1 MTTDFVSLDPQHR
14 TALSIPAWAVGAWRR
29 ELLEWDDGEDRRTE
43 VLWLQT
49 PILFADIRN
58 PVDDS
63 KMPEGFAGHLSVTG
77 QTCRWNRPIDVK
89 PKGGDGDIGVVS
101 TRGTRMI
108 ELGVHRNYLEEWRR
122 IDEGKTHFAA
132 SRGSVQTGNDGVRW
146 PSSGPLEIV
155 VGMGPHLIHAWR
167 SDKGVG
173 VAYGRSAPDGLW
185 SPERRAGNVE
195 RDPAP
200 GPWTIWSATP
210 DTQSAAQILARF

>member
-1 MTTDFVSLDPQHR
+1 MKTDLVTLDPRYQA
-14 TALSIPAWAVGAWRR
+14 ALAIPGWTVGAWRR
-29 ELLEWDDGEDRRTE
+29 ELLEWDDGEDRETE

-63 KMPEGFAGHLSVTG
+63 KIAEGFAGHLSVTR

-122 IDEGKTHFAA
+122 IDDGKTHFAA
-132 SRGSVQTGNDGVRW
+132 SRGAMQIGDDGVRW
-146 PSSGPLEIV
+146 PASGPLEIV
-155 VGMGPHLIHAWR
+155 VGIGPHLIHAWR
-167 SDKGVG
+167 SDNGVG
-173 VAYGRSAPDGLW
+173 VAYGRPGADGSW
-185 SPERRAGNVE
+185 SPERRAGILE
-195 RDPAP
+195 HKPAQ
-200 GPWTIWSATP
+200 GTWTIWSAAP
-210 DTQSAAQILARF
+210 DTQAAAGILARI

>member
-1 MTTDFVSLDPQHR
+1 MKNDFVSIDPHQQ
-14 TALSIPAWAVGAWRR
+14 TALAIPSWAVGAWRR

-63 KMPEGFAGHLSVTG
+63 KIAEGFAGHLSVTG

-122 IDEGKTHFAA
+122 IDDGRTHFAA
-132 SRGSVQTGNDGVRW
+132 SRGSMQIGSDGVRW
-146 PSSGPLEIV
+146 PTSGPLEIV
-155 VGMGPHLIHAWR
+155 VGIGPHLIHAWR
-167 SDKGVG
+167 SDDGVG
-173 VAYGRSAPDGLW
+173 VAYGRPGSDGTW
-185 SPERRAGNVE
+185 SPERHAGILE
-195 RDPAP
+195 RMPAP
-200 GPWTIWSATP
+200 GAWTIWSAAP
-210 DTQSAAQILARF
+210 AAQLPASILAHL